1 MKTKK
6 QKRKGFAL
14 VATLTLMMLLGL
26 IAVGLLAVA
35 SSQNRI
41 AAQTILQA
49 EARQQALIGLDA
61 AISDLQMEAGPDQR
75 VTAFSGILSQNQS
88 DPQHILGVWDSW
100 QAPLYGTHNGA
111 DIRSTYTAG
120 RSSMFRRWLVSSSD
134 VRQQRQL
141 NAINDL
147 GKQKP
152 GYRICM
158 VGEGTLGPDTSKEE
172 YVYAELI
179 TMPSAERNETCFAWW
194 VGGENQKANVAI
206 QDRPST
212 SDPVE
217 ILHRTWDTP
226 APVFRDSKN
235 LDFLPKQIQEPQKLV
250 DLKTLPLV
258 NSGGVDVG
266 QPYYFDATTFSYS
279 LITNPRDGGLK
290 LDLNL
295 LLNKENLESTPM
307 RPRADQDC
315 PLAEGEGLPTG
326 TEASFPIGSWQALH
340 AFYNLW
346 PDGTAAEE
354 DFTSSRLVGG
364 VSEAH
369 ARMGGHLER
378 GTTEKGDAVTFFDER
393 ARFNEEQYSGYA
405 RTPVLLSFYG
415 AYGLIV
421 YDPKNAGGGHSYG
434 HAYAPFF
441 LWWNPYNVP
450 LRVGAKKLWV
460 HSLLYRTNSVL
471 LWQPSGSATD
481 TYWTRFLML
490 QPNNGSKV
498 DSSPG
503 VGQANTFAN
512 DWGNYFVHSQ
522 ADQSSDIVFEPG
534 EILMFSMAEGF
545 NNMELSISGED
556 KTISFSQPQ
565 KIPFVQGDQ
574 VGILHNY
581 FASMFSMDGGSQ
593 FGDRTEYVMKLALE
607 TQSGYSSSGRITTV
621 LGQDAQY
628 VSGGQVYDTVGD
640 YLGPKARGSMAVTHG
655 FDGVDASQVANQDVE
670 SSRISS
676 RLDRFIGAEGI
687 SPYTFNLGWYDY
699 DTTSIDDT
707 TFVSDMQWNLSMYK
721 DPYYVAAVGIAPKSY
736 NQSLRNA
743 LPSFGDKDYRTKNWV
758 HSSPA
763 MGGGSLYKP
772 DDQQRQYHPFQLSAI
787 EVDAKRVMDTV
798 NSKNGIYGIQS
809 VGTGGGEAV
818 SFISVLELPVHP
830 PFSLAGFSGM
840 RLKPGW
846 YNTTGTG
853 RMGTLA
859 NMRRM
864 QYQAGVPGVGIGNS
878 FADPC
883 LPSDGVYVFHETK
896 VTSDLGSN
904 GSIFSDFYDHGF
916 IINDALWDRWFCS
929 SVSDMPGARG
939 RVRASDTLDS
949 FVKGDQPLPVSR
961 YKLAHTSMARDE
973 IVSRIMAEDGWKE
986 IARYLMVEGGFN
998 VNSVSEDAWA
1008 AVLQGLAKRELVSNT
1023 DNHLHT
1029 VEHRGEDNV
1038 LFPRFMVS
1046 TADRTMDGSGS
1057 GYNMLLGA
1065 AFLRPSMKMA
1075 TAWGDVRSLSPDQIR
1090 QLARE
1095 MVKKV
1100 RERGPFLN
1108 MADFINRRLDGGTDA
1123 ALTGALQ
1130 AAIDATDINRD
1141 LMRADFMVHPLPGDF
1156 YSFPRA
1162 EEGSMYTAAPGYL
1175 IQSDVLM
1182 SLGNILTVRDDT
1194 FTVRAYGCVRNSR
1207 RAILAQAWCEAVV
1220 QRTIDYVDP
1229 DNTPQDGSYD
1239 PANQGTSGGNQ
1250 SRLSEVNRLM
1260 GRKMR
1265 VVSFRWLDSWDI

>member
-1 MKTKK
+1 M
-6 QKRKGFAL
+6 
-14 VATLTLMMLLGL
+14 ATLTLMILLGL

-61 AISDLQMEAGPDQR
+61 AISDLQIEAGPDQR
-75 VTAFSGILSQNQS
+75 VTASSGILSDNKS
-88 DPQHILGVWDSW
+88 NPQYVLGVWDSW
-100 QAPLYGTHNGA
+100 QAPLYGRHKGR
-111 DIRSTYTAG
+111 DIQRTYTTG
-120 RSSMFRRWLVSSSD
+120 RASMFRRWLISCSD
-134 VRQQRQL
+134 PRQQRQL
-141 NAINDL
+141 NSVKEL
-147 GKQKP
+147 STQKP

-158 VGEGTLGPDTSKEE
+158 VGEGTLGTEASKDE

-179 TMPSAERNETCFAWW
+179 TMPSPDRNQTCFAWW
-194 VGGENQKANVAI
+194 IGGENQKANVAVA
-206 QDRPST
+206 DRPRT
-212 SDPVE
+212 DDPVE

-235 LDFLPKQIQEPQKLV
+235 LDFLPEEIPDPQKIV
-250 DLKTLPLV
+250 DLKTLPLI
-258 NSGGVDVG
+258 NRGTADVG
-266 QPYYFDATTFSYS
+266 QPYFFDATTYSYS

-295 LLNKENLESTPM
+295 LLNKQNLRDTPM
-307 RPRADQDC
+307 RPRASQDC

-346 PDGTAAEE
+346 PDGTAVEE
-354 DFTSSRLVGG
+354 DFTSSRLVGN
-364 VSEAH
+364 VSGAH
-369 ARMGGHLER
+369 ARMGGYLEG
-378 GTTEKGDAVTFFDER
+378 GTTEKGDKVTFFDER
-393 ARFNEEQYSGYA
+393 SRFNENQHSGYA

-415 AYGLIV
+415 AYGLLMD
-421 YDPKNAGGGHSYG
+421 DPEKSGSGYSHGL
-434 HAYAPFF
+434 AYAPFF

-450 LRVGAKKLWV
+450 LRVGAKKLWA

-471 LWQPSGSATD
+471 WWNDNSWWR
-481 TYWTRFLML
+481 YLML
-490 QPNNGSKV
+490 QTIRAEQ
-498 DSSPG
+498 G
-503 VGQANTFAN
+503 VYTDKAHRLGQRNVFAN

-522 ADQSSDIVFEPG
+522 DDQSSDIVFEPG

-545 NNMELSISGED
+545 NNLELLNSGLD
-556 KTISFSQPQ
+556 QNALSYSQPQ
-565 KIPFVQGDQ
+565 QIPFVQGDQ

-581 FASMFSMDGGSQ
+581 FSSQ
-593 FGDRTEYVMKLALE
+593 YSYNNHTDLIMKLALE
-607 TQSGYSSSGRITTV
+607 TLPGYSSAANNITTQ
-621 LGQDAQY
+621 LPQEAQY
-628 VSGGQVYDTVGD
+628 VSGGQLYDTIGD
-640 YLGPKARGSMAVTHG
+640 YLGPKSRGMMAVTHG
-655 FDGVDASQVANQDVE
+655 FNGVDASQAANQDVDA
-670 SSRISS
+670 SRLSS

-699 DTTSIDDT
+699 DTTPIDDV
-707 TFVSDMQWNLSMYK
+707 TFVSDMQWNMSMYK
-721 DPYYVAAVGIAPKSY
+721 EPYYYAAVGIAPKSY
-736 NQSLRNA
+736 NPMLSSA
-743 LPSFGDKDYRTKNWV
+743 LPAFSDKNYRTKNWV

-763 MGGGSLYKP
+763 MGGGALYKP

-787 EVDAKRVMDTV
+787 EVDARRVMDTV

-846 YNTTGTG
+846 YSTGGEG
-853 RMGTLA
+853 RQGTLA
-859 NMRRM
+859 SMRRM

-883 LPSDGVYVFHETK
+883 LPPDRVYAFHQTK
-896 VTSDLGSN
+896 ISSDLNSN
-904 GSIFSDFYDHGF
+904 GSVFSDFYDHGF

-939 RVRASDTLDS
+939 RVRAEDTLDS
-949 FVKGDQPLPVSR
+949 FVKGEQSLPVSR
-961 YKLAHTSMARDE
+961 YKLAHSSVSQDQ
-973 IVSRIMAEDGWKE
+973 IVSRIMSGDGWKE

-1023 DNHLHT
+1023 NNHLHA
-1029 VEHRGEDNV
+1029 VEHKGRDNV
-1038 LFPRFMVS
+1038 LFSRFMVS
-1046 TADRTMDGSGS
+1046 TADRTFDGGS
-1057 GYNMLLGA
+1057 VGYNMLLGA

-1075 TAWGDVRSLSPDQIR
+1075 TAWGDVRSLSSDQIR
-1090 QLARE
+1090 ELARE

-1130 AAIDATDINRD
+1130 AAIDATDINKDFSRP
-1141 LMRADFMVHPLPGDF
+1141 DFMVYPLAGEL

-1162 EEGSMYTAAPGYL
+1162 EQGSMYTAAPGYL

-1194 FTVRAYGCVRNSR
+1194 FTVRAYGCVRNAR
-1207 RAILAQAWCEAVV
+1207 RAILAQAWCEAIV
-1220 QRTIDYVDP
+1220 QRTIEYVDP
-1229 DNTPQDGSYD
+1229 TNSPTEGGYD
-1239 PANQGTSGGNQ
+1239 PDNSGASGENQ
-1250 SRLSEVNRLM
+1250 SKLSEVNRLM

-1265 VVSFRWLDSWDI
+1265 VVSFKWLDSWDI

>member
-1 MKTKK
+1 M
-6 QKRKGFAL
+6 
-14 VATLTLMMLLGL
+14 ATLTLMMLLGL

-75 VTAFSGILSQNQS
+75 VTASSAILSQNQS
-88 DPQHILGVWDSW
+88 DSQHLLGVWDSW

-120 RSSMFRRWLVSSSD
+120 RASMFRRWLISCSD
-134 VRQQRQL
+134 LRRQRQL

-172 YVYAELI
+172 YVYADLI
-179 TMPSAERNETCFAWW
+179 SMPSPERNETCFAWW

-206 QDRPST
+206 ADQPPT
-212 SDPVE
+212 NDPIE

-266 QPYYFDATTFSYS
+266 QPYFFDATTFSYS

-295 LLNKENLESTPM
+295 LLNKENLEDTPM
-307 RPRADQDC
+307 RSRTNQDC

-354 DFTSSRLVGG
+354 DFTSPRLVGG

-378 GTTEKGDAVTFFDER
+378 GTTEKGDAVTFFDEK
-393 ARFNEEQYSGYA
+393 ARFNENQYSGYA

-415 AYGLIV
+415 AYGMIV
-421 YDPKNAGGGHSYG
+421 YDPYNPDGRRDGQHSYG

-450 LRVGAKKLWV
+450 LRVGAKKLWA
-460 HSLLYRTNSVL
+460 HSLIYRTNSVL
-471 LWQPSGSATD
+471 LWQPSKDNTV
-481 TYWTRFLML
+481 YWTRSLML
-490 QPNNGSKV
+490 QPGNAKTNVDTFGAPGQVNGY
-498 DSSPG
+498 
-503 VGQANTFAN
+503 AN

-522 ADQSSDIVFEPG
+522 DDQSSDIVFEPG

-545 NNMELSISGED
+545 NNMERLISSKGQD
-556 KTISFSQPQ
+556 GLMSFSQPQ

-574 VGILHNY
+574 VGMLHNY
-581 FASMFSMDGGSQ
+581 FISMYSDDGNSGS
-593 FGDRTEYVMKLALE
+593 GERTSYIMKLALE
-607 TQSGYSSSGRITTV
+607 TKTGYSSSGYITTK
-621 LGQDAQY
+621 LDQDAQY
-628 VSGGQVYDTVGD
+628 VSGGEVYDTIGD
-640 YLGPKARGSMAVTHG
+640 YLGPGERGLFAVTHG
-655 FDGVDASQVANQDVE
+655 FNGVDASQAAGQNPTE
-670 SSRISS
+670 SRLTA

-699 DTTSIDDT
+699 DTTSIDDA
-707 TFVSDMQWNLSMYK
+707 TFVSDMQWDMSMYK
-721 DPYYVAAVGIAPKSY
+721 EPYYYAAVGIAPKSY

-743 LPSFGDKDYRTKNWV
+743 LPAFNDKDYRTKNWV

-763 MGGGSLYKP
+763 MGGGTLYKP
-772 DDQQRQYHPFQLSAI
+772 DDQQRQYHPFQLSAV

-846 YNTTGTG
+846 YYTTDTG

-883 LPSDGVYVFHETK
+883 LPSDGVYAFHQTK
-896 VTSDLGSN
+896 ISSDLKSN
-904 GSIFSDFYDHGF
+904 ATVFSDFYDHGF

-939 RVRASDTLDS
+939 RVQARDTLDA
-949 FVKGDQPLPVSR
+949 FVKGEQALPVSR
-961 YKLAHTSMARDE
+961 YKLAHSS
-973 IVSRIMAEDGWKE
+973 VSQDQVVSQIMSGDGWKQ

-1194 FTVRAYGCVRNSR
+1194 FTVRAYGCVRNAR
-1207 RAILAQAWCEAVV
+1207 HAILAQAWCEAVV
-1220 QRTIDYVDP
+1220 QRTIEYVDP
-1229 DNTPQDGSYD
+1229 TNSPTDGGYD

-1250 SRLSEVNRLM
+1250 SKLSEVNRLM

-1265 VVSFRWLDSWDI
+1265 VVSFKWLDSWDI

>member
-1 MKTKK
+1 
-6 QKRKGFAL
+6 
-14 VATLTLMMLLGL
+14 MMLLGL
-26 IAVGLLAVA
+26 IAVGLLAVS

-61 AISDLQMEAGPDQR
+61 AISDLQFEAGPDQR
-75 VTAFSGILSQNQS
+75 VTASSGILSENKS
-88 DPQHILGVWDSW
+88 NPQYVLGVWDSW
-100 QAPLYGTHNGA
+100 QAPLYGRHKGG
-111 DIRSTYTAG
+111 DIQRTYTAG
-120 RSSMFRRWLVSSSD
+120 RASMFRRWLISCSD
-134 VRQQRQL
+134 PRQQQQFNSVREL
-141 NAINDL
+141 ST
-147 GKQKP
+147 QKP

-158 VGEGTLGPDTSKEE
+158 IGEGTLGTNASKDE

-179 TMPSAERNETCFAWW
+179 TMPSANRNETCYAWW

-206 QDRPST
+206 ADRPRT
-212 SDPVE
+212 DDPVE

-235 LDFLPKQIQEPQKLV
+235 LDFLPENIQDPQKML
-250 DLKTLPLV
+250 DLKSLPLV
-258 NSGGVDVG
+258 NRGATDVG
-266 QPYYFDATTFSYS
+266 QPYFFDATTYSYS
-279 LITNPRDGGLK
+279 LITNARDGGLK

-295 LLNKENLESTPM
+295 LLNKEERDFDRTPM
-307 RPRADQDC
+307 APRSNQDC

-326 TEASFPIGSWQALH
+326 TEPSFPIGSWQVMH
-340 AFYNLW
+340 TFYNLW
-346 PDGTAAEE
+346 PDGTGIMGE
-354 DFTSSRLVGG
+354 DFSSPRLAGG
-364 VSEAH
+364 VEGAYT
-369 ARMGGHLER
+369 RMGGHLESK
-378 GTTEKGDAVTFFDER
+378 TTAKGDDVTFFDER
-393 ARFNEEQYSGYA
+393 ARLSENQHSGYA
-405 RTPVLLSFYG
+405 RTPILLSFYG
-415 AYGLIV
+415 AYGLLV
-421 YDPKNAGGGHSYG
+421 DDPQGNHAGHSHG
-434 HAYAPFF
+434 LAYAPFF

-450 LRVGAKKLWV
+450 LRVGAKKLWA

-471 LWQPSGSATD
+471 WWAPSKADGSD
-481 TYWTRFLML
+481 YFWGRYLML
-490 QPNNGSKV
+490 QTLQVQQMDKAAQT
-498 DSSPG
+498 
-503 VGQANTFAN
+503 GQRNVFAN
-512 DWGNYFVHSQ
+512 DWGNYFVHSED
-522 ADQSSDIVFEPG
+522 DQSSDIIFEPG

-545 NNMELSISGED
+545 NNLELLNSGLEENG
-556 KTISFSQPQ
+556 TSYSQPQ
-565 KIPFVQGDQ
+565 GIPFVQGDQ

-581 FASMFSMDGGSQ
+581 FSSQ
-593 FGDRTEYVMKLALE
+593 FSYGDRSSYVMKLALE
-607 TQSGYSSSGRITTV
+607 TQSGYSSSGFIQTR
-621 LGQDAQY
+621 LDQEAQY

-640 YLGPKARGSMAVTHG
+640 YLGPKSRGMMAVTHG
-655 FDGVDASQVANQDVE
+655 FNGVDASQAAGQSAAD
-670 SSRISS
+670 SRLTS

-699 DTTSIDDT
+699 DTTSIEDV
-707 TFVSDMQWNLSMYK
+707 TFVSDMSWNLSMYK
-721 DPYYVAAVGIAPKSY
+721 EPYYYAAVGIAPKSY
-736 NQSLRNA
+736 NPMLSSA
-743 LPSFGDKDYRTKNWV
+743 LPGYSGKDYRTKNWV

-763 MGGGSLYKP
+763 MGGGTLYKP
-772 DDQQRQYHPFQLSAI
+772 DDQQRQYHPFQLSAV
-787 EVDAKRVMDTV
+787 EVDARRVMDTV

-809 VGTGGGEAV
+809 IGTGGGEAV

-846 YNTTGTG
+846 YNCSGDG
-853 RMGTLA
+853 RLNTLA

-883 LPSDGVYVFHETK
+883 LPSDGVYVFHQTEIS
-896 VTSDLGSN
+896 SDEFERN
-904 GSIFSDFYDHGF
+904 GNVFSDFYDHGF

-929 SVSDMPGARG
+929 SVSDMPGGRG
-939 RVRASDTLDS
+939 RVQARDTLEA
-949 FVKGDQPLPVSR
+949 FVQGEQPLPVSR
-961 YKLAHTSMARDE
+961 YKLAHTSVQQSQ
-973 IVSRIMAEDGWKE
+973 IISRIMSGDGWKE

-1023 DNHLHT
+1023 DNRLHA
-1029 VEHRGEDNV
+1029 VEHRGGDNV
-1038 LFPRFMVS
+1038 LFSRFMVS
-1046 TADRTMDGSGS
+1046 TADRTFDSSGS

-1075 TAWGDVRSLSPDQIR
+1075 TAWGDVRSLSSDQIR
-1090 QLARE
+1090 ELARE

-1123 ALTGALQ
+1123 SLTGALQ
-1130 AAIDATDINRD
+1130 AAIDATDINKDFSRP
-1141 LMRADFMVHPLPGDF
+1141 DFMVHPLGGGL

-1194 FTVRAYGCVRNSR
+1194 FTVRAYGCVRNAR
-1207 RAILAQAWCEAVV
+1207 RAILAQAWCEAIV
-1220 QRTIDYVDP
+1220 QRTIEYVDP
-1229 DNTPQDGSYD
+1229 TNSPTEGGYD
-1239 PANQGTSGGNQ
+1239 PANQGTSGRNQ
-1250 SRLSEVNRLM
+1250 SKLSEVNRLM

-1265 VVSFRWLDSWDI
+1265 VVSFKWLDSWDI